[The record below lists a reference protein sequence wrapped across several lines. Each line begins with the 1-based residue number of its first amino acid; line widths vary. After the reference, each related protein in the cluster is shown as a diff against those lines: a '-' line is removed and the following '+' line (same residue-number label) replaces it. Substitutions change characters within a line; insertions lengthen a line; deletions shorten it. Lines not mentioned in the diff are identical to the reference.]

1 MSINKVSQHIQQ
13 YLPSSEQI
21 IGKFSKAI
29 PRIAHTLNKV
39 AIPAFVLFLLSNVPG
54 ADAGPVAYGVCCA
67 CCISL
72 ATPILIP
79 ACITG
84 CIPLGVAPTP

>member
-1 MSINKVSQHIQQ
+1 MQQ

-29 PRIAHTLNKV
+29 PRIAHNLNKV

-54 ADAGPVAYGVCCA
+54 ADAGPLAYAVCVGGCAPVISGLAGPVALACINWCA
-67 CCISL
+67 
-72 ATPILIP
+72 PILFLP
-79 ACITG
+79 G
-84 CIPLGVAPTP
+84 P